1 MRSKYVFAG
10 HFVGGYLFGCKFHEK
25 RATVAINLHETSE
38 MLVSIDEDDDPL
50 LDDVRIKRVL
60 FVVNES
66 FLQAP
71 KALES
76 QVLEL
81 VLNVDEFFE
90 EDEEL
95 AIPLGL
101 KVLESLHNMLDK
113 HHYHFFIVEAQIAE
127 KF

>member
-1 MRSKYVFAG
+1 
-10 HFVGGYLFGCKFHEK
+10 
-25 RATVAINLHETSE
+25 
-38 MLVSIDEDDDPL
+38 MLISIDEDDDPL
-50 LDDVRIKRVL
+50 LDDVRVKRVL

-101 KVLESLHNMLDK
+101 KVLESLHDMLDK
-113 HHYHFFIVEAQIAE
+113 HNYHFFIVETQIAE

>member
-1 MRSKYVFAG
+1 
-10 HFVGGYLFGCKFHEK
+10 
-25 RATVAINLHETSE
+25 

-50 LDDVRIKRVL
+50 LDDVRIKRIL

-101 KVLESLHNMLDK
+101 KVLESLHDMLDK
-113 HHYHFFIVEAQIAE
+113 HHYYFFIVEAQIAE